1 MDFFEV
7 ARTEKKDG
15 SACLAPEFLVGEPTD
30 FMIRG
35 GAFYAIWDEEKGRWS
50 TRMDDVA
57 RLVDREVLAAAEK
70 SDDNPSVRLMRRFKS
85 GIWREF
91 RSWESSM
98 FDHFHPLD
106 DTLVFADDPVRKE
119 DYASKRLPY
128 SLKAGDH
135 SAFDRLLGVL
145 YDEEERRKIIWAI
158 GSVIS
163 GDSARIQKFFV
174 LYGKPGSGKSTILNI
189 ISWLFEG
196 YSKPFDSRALVRSNN
211 QFALEA
217 FKTNPLIAID
227 HDGDMSRL
235 SDNTVLNSLVSHE
248 EMLVNE
254 KNKSL
259 YGMAFRTT
267 LFVGTN
273 SPVRITDSKSGIIRR
288 LIDIHPTGSTVPKD
302 TYERLMTEI
311 SQTRGEIAAYCRD
324 EYNRM
329 GVSYYDEYR
338 PLRMM
343 GDTDALYNFV
353 EYNQEELEA
362 ESSISL
368 RRAYTMYKEYCD
380 MASVSSPLP
389 MYVFRSQF
397 RSYFEDYK
405 DRASLPDG
413 SRGRSVYVGF
423 RSDILTQKKLE
434 EKPNETTWLHLSEQP
449 SLLDRRYSDRPAQYS
464 SDEGTPLSRWDDV
477 TTTLSDIDTR
487 KEHYVRPPENEI
499 VIDFDICE
507 NGVKSPSRNLDAASR
522 WPRTYAERSRGGGGL
537 HLHYVYAGDPERL
550 AHIYE
555 PGIEVKWYPGRSAL
569 RRRLSVCNDI
579 PPATLEEGSLPL
591 KEEKMLNRTTM
602 KDEKSLRDLI
612 LRNLRKEIHPGTKP
626 SIDFI
631 EKILDDA
638 YSQGMEYDL
647 SDMRQAVM
655 TFALR
660 STHHSSYCLSRVAQ
674 MHFHSEMDVDKTDGV
689 EEGDIVFFDCEVFPN
704 LFLVNWKVRGNDHI
718 HRMINPAPAEIE
730 ALVEHRLIGFNNR
743 RYDNHILYGRM
754 MGYSNEQLF
763 HLSQKIIGN
772 VLDAGFRNA
781 YDLSYSDIYDFSS
794 KKQSLKKWEIE
805 LGIHHKELGLPWDMP
820 VPEERWP
827 EVSAYCD
834 NDVRATEAVFNAR
847 HEDWTARRVLA
858 DVAGMTPNATNR
870 ILATKI
876 IFGDNRHPQKDLVYT
891 DLSKEFP
898 GYKYEFGV
906 SSYRGEVTG
915 EGGYV
920 YAEPGIHRNVAL
932 LDIASMHPT
941 SIEVLNMFGP
951 YTKRFSEIKAARIAI
966 KHGDIEHAKSM
977 LGGALGPYLTDASQA
992 KDLAYALK
1000 IVINSVYGLTAASFD
1015 NAFRDPRNV
1024 DNICAKRGALFMIDL
1039 KHFVQEQGFTVAH
1052 IKTDSIKIPDATPE
1066 IISAVTEFG
1075 KKYGYTFE
1083 HEATYDRMCLLNDAV
1098 YIAHDEKGWHATGAQ
1113 FLHPYVFK
1121 SLFSHEEVT
1130 LDDFCET
1137 KAVTTSLVLGDQET
1151 APEGIRFV
1159 GRVGRF
1165 VPVREGG
1172 FDILREKEGKYSFA
1186 SGSKGYKWLEAE
1198 DLNGDISLVD
1208 DRYANSLANKARD
1221 AISAFGDAD
1230 EFLSQEDHGS

>member
-1 MDFFEV
+1 
-7 ARTEKKDG
+7 
-15 SACLAPEFLVGEPTD
+15 
-30 FMIRG
+30 
-35 GAFYAIWDEEKGRWS
+35 
-50 TRMDDVA
+50 
-57 RLVDREVLAAAEK
+57 
-70 SDDNPSVRLMRRFKS
+70 
-85 GIWREF
+85 
-91 RSWESSM
+91 
-98 FDHFHPLD
+98 
-106 DTLVFADDPVRKE
+106 
-119 DYASKRLPY
+119 
-128 SLKAGDH
+128 
-135 SAFDRLLGVL
+135 
-145 YDEEERRKIIWAI
+145 
-158 GSVIS
+158 
-163 GDSARIQKFFV
+163 
-174 LYGKPGSGKSTILNI
+174 
-189 ISWLFEG
+189 
-196 YSKPFDSRALVRSNN
+196 
-211 QFALEA
+211 
-217 FKTNPLIAID
+217 
-227 HDGDMSRL
+227 
-235 SDNTVLNSLVSHE
+235 
-248 EMLVNE
+248 
-254 KNKSL
+254 
-259 YGMAFRTT
+259 
-267 LFVGTN
+267 
-273 SPVRITDSKSGIIRR
+273 
-288 LIDIHPTGSTVPKD
+288 
-302 TYERLMTEI
+302 
-311 SQTRGEIAAYCRD
+311 
-324 EYNRM
+324 
-329 GVSYYDEYR
+329 
-338 PLRMM
+338 
-343 GDTDALYNFV
+343 
-353 EYNQEELEA
+353 
-362 ESSISL
+362 
-368 RRAYTMYKEYCD
+368 
-380 MASVSSPLP
+380 
-389 MYVFRSQF
+389 
-397 RSYFEDYK
+397 
-405 DRASLPDG
+405 
-413 SRGRSVYVGF
+413 
-423 RSDILTQKKLE
+423 
-434 EKPNETTWLHLSEQP
+434 
-449 SLLDRRYSDRPAQYS
+449 
-464 SDEGTPLSRWDDV
+464 
-477 TTTLSDIDTR
+477 
-487 KEHYVRPPENEI
+487 
-499 VIDFDICE
+499 
-507 NGVKSPSRNLDAASR
+507 
-522 WPRTYAERSRGGGGL
+522 
-537 HLHYVYAGDPERL
+537 
-550 AHIYE
+550 
-555 PGIEVKWYPGRSAL
+555 
-569 RRRLSVCNDI
+569 
-579 PPATLEEGSLPL
+579 
-591 KEEKMLNRTTM
+591 MLNRTTM

-631 EKILDDA
+631 EKILNDA

-674 MHFHSEMDVDKTDGV
+674 MHFHSEMGIDKTEGV
-689 EEGDIVFFDCEVFPN
+689 EKGDIVFFDCEVFPN
-704 LFLVNWKVRGNDHI
+704 LLLVNWKVQGNDHI

-966 KHGDIEHAKSM
+966 KHGDIQQAKSM

-1075 KKYGYTFE
+1075 KKYGYAFE

-1151 APEGIRFV
+1151 APEGVRFV

-1198 DLNGDISLVD
+1198 DLKGDISLVD

-1230 EFLSQEDHGS
+1230 EFLSQEEHGS